1 MLLSLCLY
9 HRQLLCVNRHR
20 HDFSLQLT
28 FYCLQDWF
36 FLSLLFFPSLPA
48 GLYQSVLQEH
58 LALRLPHQHR
68 GRPEHP
74 GRLLFGPVPVCWGP
88 QTQQE
93 ATAQLPVSPVLQQ
106 RPLHQRLPAGE
117 RRGRRCASV
126 ASGLSSGSWTVFSKA
141 SMWRMCEVLYA
152 GGHNYCHP
160 PQQLFHWPRW
170 SLCIITEKCGTSKKT
185 DERLRMSREVMPFFS
200 CFCLLLFFAALC
212 IHFEPPG

>member
-9 HRQLLCVNRHR
+9 HRQSLCVNRHG
-20 HDFSLQLT
+20 HHFSLQFT
-28 FYCLQDWF
+28 FSRLRDWF

-58 LALRLPHQHR
+58 LALRLPHQHC
-68 GRPEHP
+68 GRPELP

-93 ATAQLPVSPVLQQ
+93 AAAQLPVSPVLQQ

-117 RRGRRCASV
+117 RCGRRRTSV

-141 SMWRMCEVLYA
+141 SMWRMCEVLSA
-152 GGHNYCHP
+152 GGDNYCHP
-160 PQQLFHWPRW
+160 PPAAF
-170 SLCIITEKCGTSKKT
+170 SLTSLESVYHHSKMW
-185 DERLRMSREVMPFFS
+185 EQ
-200 CFCLLLFFAALC
+200 
-212 IHFEPPG
+212 